1 MSACSGRPTGPRRG
15 GDDQLRNTGVY
26 APRPPLLWLAAWKNH
41 CSIYPLP
48 DTFVAAHAEALRGY
62 RRTKGSLHFTAQAPL
77 PETLVEHLVRQRLA
91 DLEGAGD

>member
-1 MSACSGRPTGPRRG
+1 L
-15 GDDQLRNTGVY
+15 QHL
-26 APRPPLLWLAAWKNH
+26 
-41 CSIYPLP
+41 PLP

-77 PETLVEHLVRQRLA
+77 PETLVEHLARQRLA